1 MHKTYIG
8 GKIGGVCG
16 YTHGPKDRMEKP
28 MAVSSSSG
36 MASLLGLVLS
46 PDALSPAPFYVNFL
60 PTQFRS
66 YLKSIPLLSFLRAV
80 LGFCG
85 EQIQHIKGD

>member
-1 MHKTYIG
+1 M
-8 GKIGGVCG
+8 GGVCG
-16 YTHGPKDRMEKP
+16 YTNGWGNGPKDRMEKP

-46 PDALSPAPFYVNFL
+46 PDALSPAPFCVNFL